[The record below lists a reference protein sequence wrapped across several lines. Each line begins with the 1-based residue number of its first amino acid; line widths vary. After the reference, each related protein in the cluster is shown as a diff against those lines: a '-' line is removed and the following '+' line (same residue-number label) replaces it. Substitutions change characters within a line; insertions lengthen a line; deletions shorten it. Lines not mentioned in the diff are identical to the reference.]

1 MKTRR
6 WRLSCFL
13 LIWLIMAPW
22 PARLTLAEVT
32 SLQQLPQNPTVPPSR
47 FMENRS
53 PTIPVIR
60 TRNMNINYQ
69 TNLQPWELRRIELWY
84 GQGNEGLWQ
93 LYDFDNDKISPVRFV
108 APGEGIYRFL
118 VVAVDQKG
126 TRSCQT
132 GVVPEADRGFIPPDV
147 AAQQVVFIDYT
158 PPQLYLQSPS
168 SQTWECYHREL
179 KISWAGFDLH
189 LSSRPLQLYYFPKSS
204 TNETWIPIT
213 SSLPA
218 IGDFLWQLPEELAG
232 LIRIK
237 LVLTDQAGNSDVK
250 LTDWIN
256 IVKNQTQT
264 TVKLNSST
272 TPPESPELPHSPAK
286 AEPQPTAIAPPP
298 DKPNSSQQQASDHL
312 QRGDVYSQRLE
323 WNKAIEAYRQA
334 LDCDGQ
340 SLKARQALADA
351 LYQTGQFEQSL
362 QQFELCLQEQ
372 PNDPSTLYRLARTM
386 VALEQYDKAK
396 ETFEKLLAQDSE
408 DWQIWLLHGDMA
420 QKLGQTD
427 IAQKSWQKAASGNLS
442 FITRAAKERIGNY

>member
-13 LIWLIMAPW
+13 LIWLITAPW
-22 PARLTLAEVT
+22 QGRLALGEVT
-32 SLQQLPQNPTVPPSR
+32 SLQQPLQNPTVTPSR

-53 PTIPVIR
+53 PAIPVIR

-69 TNLQPWELRRIELWY
+69 TNLQPGELRRIELWY

-132 GVVPEADRGFIPPDV
+132 GAVPETDRGFIPPDV

-158 PPQLYLQSPS
+158 TPQLYLQSPS

-189 LSSRPLQLYYFPKSS
+189 LGSRPLQLYYFQKNSP
-204 TNETWIPIT
+204 NETWMPIT

-218 IGDFLWQLPEELAG
+218 IGDYLWQLPQELAG

-272 TPPESPELPHSPAK
+272 TPPGSPELPHSPAK
-286 AEPQPTAIAPPP
+286 AEPQPTAITTPP

-323 WNKAIEAYRQA
+323 WNKAIEAYQQA
-334 LDCDGQ
+334 LDCDEQ
-340 SLKARQALADA
+340 SLKARLALADA

-362 QQFELCLQEQ
+362 QQFELCLQKQ
-372 PNDPSTLYRLARTM
+372 PNDPSTLYRLARTL

-427 IAQKSWQKAASGNLS
+427 IAQKSWQKAAGGNLS

>member
-1 MKTRR
+1 
-6 WRLSCFL
+6 
-13 LIWLIMAPW
+13 
-22 PARLTLAEVT
+22 
-32 SLQQLPQNPTVPPSR
+32 
-47 FMENRS
+47 
-53 PTIPVIR
+53 
-60 TRNMNINYQ
+60 MNINYQ
-69 TNLQPWELRRIELWY
+69 TNLQPGELRRIELWY

-132 GVVPEADRGFIPPDV
+132 GAVPETDRGFIPPDV

-158 PPQLYLQSPS
+158 TPQLYLQSPS

-189 LSSRPLQLYYFPKSS
+189 LGSRPLQLYYFQKNSP
-204 TNETWIPIT
+204 NETWMPIT

-218 IGDFLWQLPEELAG
+218 IGDYLWQLPQELAG

-272 TPPESPELPHSPAK
+272 TPPGSPELPHSPAK
-286 AEPQPTAIAPPP
+286 AEPQPTAITTPP

-323 WNKAIEAYRQA
+323 WNKAIEAYQQA
-334 LDCDGQ
+334 LDCDEQ
-340 SLKARQALADA
+340 SLKARLALADA

-362 QQFELCLQEQ
+362 QQFELCLQKQ
-372 PNDPSTLYRLARTM
+372 PNDPSTLYRLARTL

-427 IAQKSWQKAASGNLS
+427 IAQKSWQKAAGGNLS